1 MIDNTHSDTTIAA
14 TELVIN
20 RAFDAPR
27 DLVYKAFTDPD
38 QLAQWFGPVG
48 FSVPRDTVDMDV
60 RVGGHQRFV
69 MVSDDN
75 PDWQSPVDGY
85 FTEVVENELL
95 VGTEEFQGMPGL
107 QPPTSMTM
115 RLEFLD
121 EPGGKTRLI
130 NTQGPYTN
138 AAEPMARQGWE
149 SSFAKLEPLLA
160 R

>member
-1 MIDNTHSDTTIAA
+1 M
-14 TELVIN
+14 
-20 RAFDAPR
+20 
-27 DLVYKAFTDPD
+27 YKAFTDPD

-48 FSVPRDTVDMDV
+48 FSVPRDTVAMDV

-107 QPPTSMTM
+107 QPPTSMTK

-121 EPGGKTRLI
+121 EPGGKTGLI